1 MGQMRAFGGLVA
13 LCRFLRLVI
22 AVQIGLRD
30 WPSLVAFFALHS
42 PSRVG
47 PRKLEAQPS
56 DEMIKANF

>member
-22 AVQIGLRD
+22 AAQIGLRD

-42 PSRVG
+42 PSEWAQGNSRLSRVT
-47 PRKLEAQPS
+47 R
-56 DEMIKANF
+56 